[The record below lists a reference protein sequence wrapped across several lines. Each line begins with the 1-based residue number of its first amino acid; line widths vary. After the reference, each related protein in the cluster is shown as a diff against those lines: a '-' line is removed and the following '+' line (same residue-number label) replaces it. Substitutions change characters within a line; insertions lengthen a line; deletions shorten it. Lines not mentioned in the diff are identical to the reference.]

1 MPYIIDGHN
10 LIPKIPGLSLSVI
23 DDEDRLIK
31 LLQEFCR
38 LNQKKVEV
46 YFDKAAVGEE
56 KVRNYGNVR
65 ALFVRQGITA
75 DDAIRARLRKLGKRA
90 HNWTVVTSDRAVQN
104 SARYQGAKVVSSQD
118 FAARLVDLHRGTSMD
133 SMDKPEKPPD
143 PEDIDYWLRQF
154 QSPDEKL

>member
-10 LIPKIPGLSLSVI
+10 LIPKVPGLSLSVI

-38 LNQKKVEV
+38 LTQKKVEV
-46 YFDKAAVGEE
+46 YFDKAAMGED

-65 ALFVRQGITA
+65 AHFVRQGITA
-75 DDAIRARLRKLGKRA
+75 DDTIRARLSKLGKRA

-104 SARYQGAKVVSSQD
+104 SARYQGAKVESSQD
-118 FAARLVDLHRGTSMD
+118 FAARLLDPHRGPAMD
-133 SMDKPEKPPD
+133 STDKPEKPLS
-143 PEDIDYWLRQF
+143 PEDIDYWLTQF
-154 QSPDEKL
+154 QSPDEKR